1 MELKPTANEFKDGS
15 GYYDNYNAAFQLD
28 EYDGVQVHH
37 KSKLVLG
44 VEKLPFI
51 RSIPLMKKLSI
62 NLGGTSGGLGYS
74 EHPEVFKA
82 PITSS
87 VIAPII
93 CYESIYGEYVTEYSR
108 KGANLF
114 AIITNDGWWDDTP
127 GYKQHLA
134 YASLRAIENR
144 KWIVRSANTGI
155 SAVINDRGDILEK
168 TTWWEPAAINA
179 KVRLNNTI
187 TFYAQYGDY
196 IGRIASLLA
205 VLMIALTVVRTLN
218 TTGNRLKR

>member
-1 MELKPTANEFKDGS
+1 
-15 GYYDNYNAAFQLD
+15 
-28 EYDGVQVHH
+28 
-37 KSKLVLG
+37 
-44 VEKLPFI
+44 
-51 RSIPLMKKLSI
+51 MKKLSI

-74 EHPEVFKA
+74 EHPAVFKA
-82 PITSS
+82 PNGSS

-114 AIITNDGWWDDTP
+114 AIITNDGWWGDTP

-144 KWIVRSANTGI
+144 KSIVRSANTGI
-155 SAVINDRGDILEK
+155 SAIINEKGEILAS
-168 TTWWEPAAINA
+168 TDWWEEDVISA
-179 KVRLNNTI
+179 KVKLNSTL
-187 TFYAQYGDY
+187 TFYAKYGDY

-205 VLMIALTVVRTLN
+205 VLMLVLTMVRKLN
-218 TTGNRLKR
+218 KTGRRLG